1 MQRIFNLLRTVSIFI
16 LIAGAVES
24 FVHSW
29 YLMLVIAPLAIWINV
44 VADKVVQKRK
54 RYMHYTIAIFSVCC
68 LTGIGLLAGVPGLM
82 SVLDGHDIWKHWED

>member
-1 MQRIFNLLRTVSIFI
+1 MQRIFDLLRTVSIFI
-16 LIAGAVES
+16 LVAGTVES

-29 YLMLVIAPLAIWINV
+29 YLMLVIAPLAIWINI

-68 LTGIGLLAGVPGLM
+68 LTGIGLIAGVPGLM
-82 SVLDGHDIWKHWED
+82 SVSQGHDIWKQWED